1 MDTQVHDDI
10 RTSDYVNTG
19 ERTSSQVQSPEDA
32 GPRGDLAPKG
42 VDSRA
47 GVLSGDTAMGALF
60 EPKEAEDMRSRW
72 NRIQVEFVDEPRRS
86 VEQADQLVGT
96 VTQRLEE
103 MFKDQR
109 DRLEHEWDKGEMSTE
124 DLRMAF
130 RRYRSLFD
138 RLLSI

>member
-1 MDTQVHDDI
+1 
-10 RTSDYVNTG
+10 
-19 ERTSSQVQSPEDA
+19 
-32 GPRGDLAPKG
+32 
-42 VDSRA
+42 
-47 GVLSGDTAMGALF
+47 
-60 EPKEAEDMRSRW
+60 MRSRW

-103 MFKDQR
+103 IFKDQR
-109 DRLEHEWDKGEMSTE
+109 DKLEHEWDKGEMSTE

>member
-1 MDTQVHDDI
+1 MDTQLHDDI
-10 RTSDYVNTG
+10 RATDYVNTG

-32 GPRGDLAPKG
+32 GPRGI
-42 VDSRA
+42 DSRS
-47 GVLSGDTAMGALF
+47 GTVPGDTAMGALF
-60 EPKEAEDMRSRW
+60 ESKEAEDMRSRW

-103 MFKDQR
+103 IFKDQR
-109 DRLEHEWDKGEMSTE
+109 DKLEHEWDKGEMSTE